1 LHITCGYLLISSYG
15 IQNFSQ
21 TQRSAFFIM
30 PSLEAHTVD
39 VYDVIG
45 LGFGPANLAVAGA
58 LLEQPRETC
67 PISVNK
73 SLFIERYSEFKWH
86 PGMLLP
92 GTRMQISFLKDL
104 ATLRSPQS
112 PITFV
117 SYLHSKNRLVDFI
130 NRGCITPTR
139 KEYSDYLAY
148 AARYVQGQ
156 GIKVAY
162 GENVIAVEEGSE
174 GTVQVHSRVLATGET
189 IVRRAKNLI
198 ISPGGSPWV
207 PRCIQT
213 IIPHPRIV
221 HSSQYISSVEP
232 MLATMK
238 ATTRPLKI
246 AVVGAGQSA
255 VEVLLDLNSRLTSM
269 DKSAGQ
275 THDLHLII
283 RGGSLNPSEGG
294 PFGNQVYNPEFVN
307 VMYDLPSDSRR
318 RVMADYKATNYGVVN
333 PLTLDSLYQVMY
345 DQQVDGDIARR
356 KGNALAMTSTQITI
370 IPYSNLSSAEISTRP
385 SQSPTETEDTD
396 TLSVILQN
404 TLTQELSETTYDAII
419 CATGYE
425 RDSWLNFL
433 KSSGLG
439 KHFGLSANSDK
450 TRLAV
455 DRDFRAA
462 TNGKNGNFGAT
473 MNGKSGAFKAAA
485 NGING
490 HSRTPDTNA
499 EEIQAPYASTETKV
513 SDTLYISRRYRLL
526 PLPTAGNEFIP
537 KIYLQGCAEE
547 THGLSDTLLSV
558 TGVRAGEI
566 VEDLCSN

>member
-1 LHITCGYLLISSYG
+1 
-15 IQNFSQ
+15 
-21 TQRSAFFIM
+21 M
-30 PSLEAHTVD
+30 PSPEAPPVG

-58 LLEQPRETC
+58 LLEQPRETS

-73 SLFIERYSEFKWH
+73 SLFIERYPEFKWH

-117 SYLHSKNRLVDFI
+117 SYLHSQNRLVDFI

-148 AARYVQGQ
+148 AARYVQAQ

-162 GENVIAVEEGSE
+162 GESVIAIEEEGE
-174 GTVQVHSRVLATGET
+174 GTVQVRSKVLTTGET
-189 IVRRAKNLI
+189 RIRRAKNII
-198 ISPGGSPWV
+198 ISPGGSAWV

-213 IIPHPRIV
+213 ILPHPRII

-269 DKSAGQ
+269 GESAGQ
-275 THDLHLII
+275 PHNLHLII
-283 RGGSLNPSEGG
+283 RGGSLNPSDGG
-294 PFGNQVYNPEFVN
+294 PFANQVYNPEMVD
-307 VMYDLPSDSRR
+307 VMYDLPSDSRK

-356 KGNALAMTSTQITI
+356 GGNVPPVTSTHITI
-370 IPYSNLSSAEISTRP
+370 LPYSNLSSAEIITNP
-385 SQSPTETEDTD
+385 SQTSRETEDAD
-396 TLSVILQN
+396 TLSVLLQN
-404 TLTQELSETTYDAII
+404 TITQGLSETTYDAII

-425 RDSWLNFL
+425 RNSWLNLL
-433 KSSGLG
+433 KSSSLG
-439 KHFGLSANSDK
+439 KHFGLCASSDK

-455 DRDFRAA
+455 DRDLRAV

-473 MNGKSGAFKAAA
+473 MNGKNGIFKAAA

-490 HSRTPDTNA
+490 HSRTPDKGINA
-499 EEIQAPYASTETKV
+499 EAIHASMETKV

-526 PLPTAGNEFIP
+526 PLPTAGHEFIP

-558 TGVRAGEI
+558 TGVRAGHI

>member
-1 LHITCGYLLISSYG
+1 
-15 IQNFSQ
+15 
-21 TQRSAFFIM
+21 M
-30 PSLEAHTVD
+30 PSPKAHPVG

-58 LLEQPRETC
+58 LLEQSRETC

-73 SLFIERYSEFKWH
+73 SLFIERYPEFKWH

-117 SYLHSKNRLVDFI
+117 AYLHSQNRLVDFI

-139 KEYSDYLAY
+139 KEYSDYLAH
-148 AARYVQGQ
+148 AARYV
-156 GIKVAY
+156 AS
-162 GENVIAVEEGSE
+162 VIAIEEGGE
-174 GTVQVHSRVLATGET
+174 GTVQVHSRVLTTGET
-189 IVRRAKNLI
+189 IIRRAKNLI

-213 IIPHPRIV
+213 ILPHRRII

-238 ATTRPLKI
+238 ATTRSLKI

-269 DKSAGQ
+269 GKSADQ
-275 THDLHLII
+275 THNLHLII

-294 PFGNQVYNPEFVN
+294 PFANQIYNPEMVD
-307 VMYDLPSDSRR
+307 VMYNLQSDSRR

-333 PLTLDSLYQVMY
+333 PYTLDSLYQVMY

-356 KGNALAMTSTQITI
+356 GGNALPGTSAHITI
-370 IPYSNLSSAEISTRP
+370 IPYSNLTNP
-385 SQSPTETEDTD
+385 LQTPTETEDTD
-396 TLSVILQN
+396 TLSVLLEN
-404 TLTQELSETTYDAII
+404 TLTQELSEMTYDAII

-425 RDSWLNFL
+425 RNSWLNLL
-433 KSSGLG
+433 KSSNLG
-439 KHFGLSANSDK
+439 KHFGLYASSDK

-455 DRDFRAA
+455 DRDFRVA
-462 TNGKNGNFGAT
+462 TNGKNGDFGAPT
-473 MNGKSGAFKAAA
+473 MNGKNGTSKAAA

-490 HSRTPDTNA
+490 HSRTPDTGINA
-499 EEIQAPYASTETKV
+499 EENETYTSMKTKV

-526 PLPTAGNEFIP
+526 PLPTAGHGSIP

-558 TGVRAGEI
+558 VGVRAGEI
-566 VEDLCSN
+566 VEDLCSD

>member
-1 LHITCGYLLISSYG
+1 
-15 IQNFSQ
+15 
-21 TQRSAFFIM
+21 M
-30 PSLEAHTVD
+30 PSPEAHPVN

-73 SLFIERYSEFKWH
+73 SLFIERYPEFKWH

-117 SYLHSKNRLVDFI
+117 AYLHSQNRLVDFI

-148 AARYVQGQ
+148 AARYVQSQ

-162 GENVIAVEEGSE
+162 GESVIAIEEGGD
-174 GTVQVHSRVLATGET
+174 GTVQVHSRVLTTGET
-189 IVRRAKNLI
+189 RIRRAKNLI

-213 IIPHPRIV
+213 ILPHPRII

-232 MLATMK
+232 MLTMMK
-238 ATTRPLKI
+238 ATTRSLKI

-275 THDLHLII
+275 THNLHLII

-294 PFGNQVYNPEFVN
+294 PFANQVYNPGMVD
-307 VMYDLPSDSRR
+307 VMYGLPSDSRR

-333 PLTLDSLYQVMY
+333 PHTLDSLYQVMY
-345 DQQVDGDIARR
+345 DQRVDGDIARR
-356 KGNALAMTSTQITI
+356 GGNALPVASTHITI
-370 IPYSNLSSAEISTRP
+370 TPYSNLSSAEISTDHLQT
-385 SQSPTETEDTD
+385 STETEDTD
-396 TLSVILQN
+396 TLSVLLQN
-404 TLTQELSETTYDAII
+404 TLTQNLSETTYDAII

-425 RDSWLNFL
+425 RNSWLNLL
-433 KSSGLG
+433 KSSSLG
-439 KHFGLSANSDK
+439 KHFGLCASSDK

-455 DRDFRAA
+455 DHDFRAA
-462 TNGKNGNFGAT
+462 TNGKNGDFGAPT
-473 MNGKSGAFKAAA
+473 MNGKNGTFMAAA

-490 HSRTPDTNA
+490 HSRIPDTGINA
-499 EEIQAPYASTETKV
+499 EENAPYTSMETKV

-526 PLPTAGNEFIP
+526 PLPTAGHGFIP